1 MPNYEKT
8 ITDSLAMTKKL
19 LTATSY
25 FLWTIASSFLYS
37 CEDIV
42 TVNIDE
48 GKSQLAVD
56 AVLTNKP
63 EVQVIKLTKTIGYFN
78 NSFAP
83 AVLNATVV
91 VTDNEGN
98 RYEFTDPDKDGRY
111 TWTPANGEAFGE
123 IGRMY
128 QLYIRAEGEEYE
140 AYSQMRRIPRIDS
153 IYLERRKA
161 RPAFNEPAG
170 IYAELFVRD
179 LKGPGD
185 CYWIRTYKNGVFLN
199 KPQEI
204 GLSYDGAFSAGT
216 AFDGLTFIRPVREFI
231 NPVRDEKD
239 PADQAPYNL
248 GDSIYVDL
256 LSITPEMWFYML
268 NLQQQLQN
276 GGLFATPAANLPTN
290 IINKNPKGKKA
301 VGFFSVSAVSSK
313 GVRVREELVRTPKD

>member
-1 MPNYEKT
+1 
-8 ITDSLAMTKKL
+8 MTKKTL
-19 LTATSY
+19 FRSY
-25 FLWTIASSFLYS
+25 FLFLAVVSSFLSS
-37 CEDIV
+37 CEDLVDVKIE
-42 TVNIDE
+42 E

-63 EVQVIKLTKTIGYFN
+63 IPQVIKLTKTIGYFN
-78 NSFAP
+78 NKFAP
-83 AVLNATVV
+83 PVLNATVI
-91 VTDNEGN
+91 VTDNEGK

-111 TWTPANGEAFGE
+111 TWTPKQGEVFGE
-123 IGRMY
+123 IGKTY
-128 QLYIRAEGEEYE
+128 QLYINAEGEEYE

-161 RPAFNEPAG
+161 RPALNEPAG

-185 CYWIRTYKNGVFLN
+185 CYWIRTYKNGIFLN

-239 PADQAPYNL
+239 PADQAPYNI

-268 NLQQQLQN
+268 NLQEQLQN
-276 GGLFATPAANLPTN
+276 GGLFATP
-290 IINKNPKGKKA
+290 
-301 VGFFSVSAVSSK
+301 V
-313 GVRVREELVRTPKD
+313 